1 MSDSSNTIDY
11 GPLQALIGHWEGA
24 KGTDL
29 APEPDGEE
37 STPYY
42 ETLVF
47 IEAGNVTNA
56 GQQTLA
62 ALRYHQVVKRLSD
75 DAVFHDETGYW
86 MWDAAEKVIMHSLF
100 VPRAVGILAG
110 GTYTANLASS
120 DSLELDSTELRVAAK
135 IDDPDWSIVQS
146 PFMRD
151 NAKTIGFEHQ
161 INVDATSLRY
171 KETTV
176 LDIYGKIFNHTDE
189 NTLTRCSP

>member
-1 MSDSSNTIDY
+1 MSDSSNEIDY
-11 GPLQALIGHWEGA
+11 GPLQQLIGCWEGE

-42 ETLVF
+42 ESLVF
-47 IEAGNVTNA
+47 EEAGTVTNA
-56 GQQTLA
+56 GTQTLA
-62 ALRYHQVVKRLSD
+62 VLRYHQVVKRLSD
-75 DAVFHDETGYW
+75 DEVFHDETGYW
-86 MWDAAEKVIMHSLF
+86 MWDAAQKVIMHSLF

-110 GTYTANLASS
+110 ATYTANPASK
-120 DSLELDSTELRVAAK
+120 DSVELKVAAK

-189 NTLTRCSP
+189 NTLSRCSN

>member
-1 MSDSSNTIDY
+1 MNHSNKMSDY
-11 GPLQALIGHWEGA
+11 GPLQQLVGCWEGK

-29 APEPDGEE
+29 APKPGGEE
-37 STPYY
+37 NTPYY

-47 IEAGNVTNA
+47 EKAGTVINA
-56 GQQTLA
+56 RTQTLA
-62 ALRYHQVVKRLSD
+62 VLRYHQVVKRLCD
-75 DAVFHDETGYW
+75 DEVFHDETGYW
-86 MWDAAEKVIMHSLF
+86 MWDATQKLIMHSLF

-110 GTYTANLASS
+110 GTYSPS
-120 DSLELDSTELRVAAK
+120 PRSKDSIKLQVAAK
-135 IDDPDWSIVQS
+135 IDDPNWSIIQS

-161 INVDATSLRY
+161 INVDATSLHY

-189 NTLTRCSP
+189 NTLSLRRH

>member
-1 MSDSSNTIDY
+1 MKNNNNTVDKAIDY
-11 GPLQALIGHWEGA
+11 GPLQPLIGRWEGD

-29 APEPDGEE
+29 SPEPEGEE
-37 STPYY
+37 STLYY

-47 IEAGNVTNA
+47 EEAGNVTNA
-56 GQQTLA
+56 GQQTLT

-75 DAVFHDETGYW
+75 DAVFHDEAGYW
-86 MWDAAEKVIMHSLF
+86 MWDADRQTIMHSLF

-110 GTYTANLASS
+110 GTYTANPASS
-120 DSLELDSTELRVAAK
+120 DSIELKVAAK

-161 INVDATSLRY
+161 INVSATALRY

-189 NTLTRCSP
+189 NTLSRCSK

>member
-1 MSDSSNTIDY
+1 MSDSSKTIDY
-11 GPLQALIGHWEGA
+11 GPLQLLIGRWEGN

-29 APEPDGEE
+29 APEPEGEE
-37 STPYY
+37 STSYY
-42 ETLVF
+42 ETLDF
-47 IEAGNVTNA
+47 AEAGTVTNA

-62 ALRYHQVVKRLSD
+62 VLRYHQVVKRLSD

-86 MWDAAEKVIMHSLF
+86 MWDAAQQIVMHSLF

-110 GTYTANLASS
+110 GTFAGDSS
-120 DSLELDSTELRVAAK
+120 ATTIELKVAAK

-151 NAKTIGFEHQ
+151 KAKTIGFEHQ
-161 INVDATSLRY
+161 INVDATALRY

-176 LDIYGKIFNHTDE
+176 LDIYGKVFNHTDE
-189 NTLTRCSP
+189 NTLSRCSV

>member
-11 GPLQALIGHWEGA
+11 GPLQLLIGRWEGN

-29 APEPDGEE
+29 APEPEGEE

-42 ETLVF
+42 ETLDF
-47 IEAGNVTNA
+47 AEAGTVTNA

-62 ALRYHQVVKRLSD
+62 VLRYHQVVKRLSD

-86 MWDAAEKVIMHSLF
+86 MWDAVQQIIIHSLF

-110 GTYTANLASS
+110 GTFTGDRSAT
-120 DSLELDSTELRVAAK
+120 DIELKVAAK

-171 KETTV
+171 TETTV
-176 LDIYGKIFNHTDE
+176 LDIYGKVFKHTDE
-189 NTLTRCSP
+189 NTLSRCSD

>member
-1 MSDSSNTIDY
+1 MSDSSNEIDY
-11 GPLQALIGHWEGA
+11 GPLQQLIGTWEGN

-29 APEPDGEE
+29 APKPGGEE

-42 ETLVF
+42 ETFVF
-47 IEAGNVTNA
+47 EEAGTVTNA
-56 GQQTLA
+56 GTQTLA
-62 ALRYHQVVKRLSD
+62 VLRYHQVVKRLSD
-75 DAVFHDETGYW
+75 GAVFHDETGYW
-86 MWDAAEKVIMHSLF
+86 MWDAAQKVIMHSLF

-110 GTYTANLASS
+110 GAYTANPASE
-120 DSLELDSTELRVAAK
+120 DSVELQVAAK

-151 NAKTIGFEHQ
+151 NAKTIAFEHQ
-161 INVDATSLRY
+161 INVDASSLRY

-189 NTLTRCSP
+189 NTLSRCSN

>member
-1 MSDSSNTIDY
+1 MSDSSNKIDY
-11 GPLQALIGHWEGA
+11 GPLQQLIGHWEGN

-29 APEPDGEE
+29 APEPDGEQ

-47 IEAGNVTNA
+47 EEAGNVTNA

-86 MWDAAEKVIMHSLF
+86 MWDAAQKVIMHSLF

-110 GTYTANLASS
+110 ATYTANPASK
-120 DSLELDSTELRVAAK
+120 DSVELKVAAK
-135 IDDPDWSIVQS
+135 IDDTDWSIVQS

-161 INVDATSLRY
+161 INVSATALHY

-189 NTLTRCSP
+189 NTLSRCSN